1 MLNAWLRAAGR
12 RLLPPPRVD
21 TMTQLIRSDVRS
33 ATFIRALEFV
43 NFERVPGD
51 VVECGVYG
59 GLSLAMLG
67 KAATFDPKG
76 MTRRIVGFDTFEGLP
91 PSAETHARWQPG
103 DCARTDAWHPIAQ
116 PGERVTPALTRR
128 LFQECGLVEPILH
141 EGPFAGTMPAAIPS
155 AIPAIAVLHVDCDL
169 YESARDVLESAAPAL
184 QDGSVLLFDD
194 WFHYRAHPG
203 KGESR
208 AFDEFLGRRPE
219 WDARPWGSY
228 GTFCA
233 AFILSRR

>member
-1 MLNAWLRAAGR
+1 
-12 RLLPPPRVD
+12 
-21 TMTQLIRSDVRS
+21 
-33 ATFIRALEFV
+33 
-43 NFERVPGD
+43 
-51 VVECGVYG
+51 
-59 GLSLAMLG
+59 
-67 KAATFDPKG
+67 
-76 MTRRIVGFDTFEGLP
+76 
-91 PSAETHARWQPG
+91 
-103 DCARTDAWHPIAQ
+103 
-116 PGERVTPALTRR
+116 
-128 LFQECGLVEPILH
+128 
-141 EGPFAGTMPAAIPS
+141 
-155 AIPAIAVLHVDCDL
+155 VLHVDCDL